1 MDIDRHHRGSQ
12 LEEIQGEYHVKVNSL
27 SEMPIS

>member
-12 LEEIQGEYHVKVNSL
+12 LEEIQGEYHVKAKDW
-27 SEMPIS
+27 SEMPIN